1 MMKRLCLIIAC
12 ALCFVLLPSCTGTE
26 LSKEETHQLCEEY
39 GERIRW
45 LCRVSGSYDMYP
57 HSVKETRRILSE
69 TRDNGREAWCVATV
83 ISTELDTGG
92 IIDSANKEVTSV
104 WITFEVDEVLWG
116 DMCVPG
122 ERLMTRS
129 SFFPDDEVEQP
140 QVGERYVAL
149 FTNTHYAGHNQMH
162 GRWAFY
168 LTEDNRL
175 VSPFGCAVEEEQQR
189 AEFEAQNP
197 DGSYTRYPAVDY
209 TGKTLEQ
216 FYNDVLL
223 GG

>member
-26 LSKEETHQLCEEY
+26 LSKEETHKLCEEY

-69 TRDNGREAWCVATV
+69 TRDNGREAWRVATV
-83 ISTELDTGG
+83 ISTKLEPRGILD
-92 IIDSANKEVTSV
+92 SYNKEVTSV
-104 WITFEVDEVLWG
+104 QIVLEVNDVLWG
-116 DMCVPG
+116 SMCAPG
-122 ERLMTRS
+122 DWLTTYS
-129 SFFPDDEVEQP
+129 SFFPDDEAEQP

-149 FTNTHYAGHNQMH
+149 FTDTQYAGHNQMH

-223 GG
+223 GV

>member
-1 MMKRLCLIIAC
+1 MMKRLCLMVAC
-12 ALCFVLLPSCTGTE
+12 ALCFVLFPSCTGTE
-26 LSKEETHQLCEEY
+26 LSREETHQLCEEY
-39 GERIRW
+39 GERIDW
-45 LCRVSGSYDMYP
+45 LKRVSGSYDMYP

-69 TRDNGREAWCVATV
+69 TGDNGREAWCVATV
-83 ISTELDTGG
+83 IATEQTSTFEGG
-92 IIDSANKEVTSV
+92 FPGGEGTVV

-116 DMCVPG
+116 SMCAPG
-122 ERLMTRS
+122 DWLTTYS
-129 SFFPDDEVEQP
+129 TFPSNVEAQP

-223 GG
+223 GV

>member
-1 MMKRLCLIIAC
+1 MMKRLCLMVAC

-69 TRDNGREAWCVATV
+69 TGDNGREAWCVATV
-83 ISTELDTGG
+83 ISTKLEPRGILD
-92 IIDSANKEVTSV
+92 SYNKEVTSV
-104 WITFEVDEVLWG
+104 QIVLEVNDVLWG
-116 DMCVPG
+116 SMCAPG
-122 ERLMTRS
+122 DWLTTYS

-149 FTNTHYAGHNQMH
+149 FTDTQYAGHNQMH

-223 GG
+223 GV

>member
-83 ISTELDTGG
+83 ISTKLEPRGILD
-92 IIDSANKEVTSV
+92 SYNKEVTSV
-104 WITFEVDEVLWG
+104 QIVLEVNDVLWG
-116 DMCVPG
+116 SMCAPG
-122 ERLMTRS
+122 DWLTTYS
-129 SFFPDDEVEQP
+129 SFFPDDEAEQP

-149 FTNTHYAGHNQMH
+149 FTDTQYAGHNQMH

-223 GG
+223 GV

>member
-1 MMKRLCLIIAC
+1 MMKRLCLMVAC
-12 ALCFVLLPSCTGTE
+12 VLCFVLLPSCTGTE
-26 LSKEETHQLCEEY
+26 LSREETHQLCEEY

-69 TRDNGREAWCVATV
+69 TGDNGREAWCVATV
-83 ISTELDTGG
+83 ISTKLEPRGILD
-92 IIDSANKEVTSV
+92 SYNKEVTSV
-104 WITFEVDEVLWG
+104 QIVLEVNDVLWG
-116 DMCVPG
+116 SMCAPG
-122 ERLMTRS
+122 DWLTTYS

-189 AEFEAQNP
+189 AELEAQNP

-223 GG
+223 GV

>member
-12 ALCFVLLPSCTGTE
+12 VLCFVLLPSCTGTE
-26 LSKEETHQLCEEY
+26 LSKEETHKLCEEY

-69 TRDNGREAWCVATV
+69 TGDNGREAWCVATV
-83 ISTELDTGG
+83 ISTKLEPRGILD
-92 IIDSANKEVTSV
+92 SYNKEVTSV
-104 WITFEVDEVLWG
+104 QIVLEVNDVLWG
-116 DMCVPG
+116 SMCAPG
-122 ERLMTRS
+122 DWLTTYS

-223 GG
+223 GV